1 MKRSGVLAAAL
12 LTVVVAPVTAE
23 EEAVQTR
30 LSGYQETPLT
40 INTAASGEFTAKIHS
55 DGTAIDYE
63 LTYRDLSS
71 PITQSHIHFGRPEI
85 SGLVVQGRAEFLSDG
100 PDRRALVE
108 RFLTKYHPALE
119 EYWSGRSMPPNRV
132 MFRIVP
138 SKTRA
143 WGAEAT

>member
-12 LTVVVAPVTAE
+12 LTVVVAPVAAE

-71 PITQSHIHFGRPEI
+71 PITQSNIHFGRPEI
-85 SGLVVQGRAEFLSDG
+85 SSM
-100 PDRRALVE
+100 VE
-108 RFLTKYHPALE
+108 LFICTNLTPPA
-119 EYWSGRSMPPNRV
+119 G
-132 MFRIVP
+132 VP
-138 SKTRA
+138 TPQA
-143 WGAEAT
+143 CPAAA